1 MYYTEKGTTTGTD
14 TIFFFTCGM
23 RIEEPISELIS
34 ELLHQIQRF
43 WGNMVLQEKGHM
55 PVAARL
61 QASLGCVRRKGGGGV
76 MRQVLLRKP
85 DKN

>member
-14 TIFFFTCGM
+14 TTYFFYLWD
-23 RIEEPISELIS
+23 EEPIS

-43 WGNMVLQEKGHM
+43 WGDMVLQEKGHM

-61 QASLGCVRRKGGGGV
+61 QASLGCVRRKGGSCD
-76 MRQVLLRKP
+76 RFY
-85 DKN
+85 